1 MSEQNSAPQQ
11 PQQHFEI
18 QKLYTKDISFETP
31 NSPMIFTE
39 QWTGES
45 QLQLHN
51 ESAQLA
57 DNIHEVVLTVT
68 VTTKQGDKTAYL
80 CEVRQAGIFT
90 IAGFAPDQLAA
101 MLGAYCPNVL
111 FPYAREAV
119 SNLDPARRLPA
130 AAARAGELRR
140 AVHAAPAGQ
149 AGAADAG
156 RPAEQR
162 HGLTGLLRLTL
173 PRPPGT

>member
-1 MSEQNSAPQQ
+1 MSEQNNA

-18 QKLYTKDISFETP
+18 QKLYTKDISFEAP
-31 NSPMIFTE
+31 NAPLIFTE
-39 QWTGES
+39 QWAGES
-45 QLQLHN
+45 QLALHN

-80 CEVRQAGIFT
+80 CEVKQAGIFT
-90 IAGFAPDQLAA
+90 VAGFAPEQLAA

-119 SNLDPARRLPA
+119 SSLIQRGGFPPLQLAPVNFDALYMQHLQAKQ
-130 AAARAGELRR
+130 AGES
-140 AVHAAPAGQ
+140 
-149 AGAADAG
+149 GAALA
-156 RPAEQR
+156 
-162 HGLTGLLRLTL
+162 
-173 PRPPGT
+173 

>member
-1 MSEQNSAPQQ
+1 MSEQNSVPQQ

-119 SNLDPARRLPA
+119 SNLIQRGGFPPLQ
-130 AAARAGELRR
+130 L
-140 AVHAAPAGQ
+140 APVNFDALYMQHLQAKQAQQMQAGQ
-149 AGAADAG
+149 
-156 RPAEQR
+156 PSS
-162 HGLTGLLRLTL
+162 
-173 PRPPGT
+173 GTA